1 MAHLHALGTAVE
13 LADLAWDAYEFRHHQ
28 KEESY
33 LNTDQQHQRCLELK
47 GALDREHSENQRL
60 RAALE
65 EYEKIVQKIQD
76 LSTQDPS
83 AHMPPD
89 SQSFPSDLYE
99 QLTKTVESPA
109 FLEKIQVLQ
118 QNLKMDE
125 PVTMEMEG
133 DILVNSDLDDASRW
147 LWVTEDAALTKR
159 EEKSSL
165 DGQNYIIV
173 TEEDIVEGI
182 ALFMARIVAANPQSK
197 NLSPEQLQSTI
208 SSTFA
213 NMKQTNIIHKL
224 LSAGKVIY
232 TVASWGLALYG
243 LYTQRH
249 IVKAATKAVVKS

>member
-1 MAHLHALGTAVE
+1 MCTSLLHVVPLNSVCTAASMYLDTSCVTVCICTSACFCTLRARARIHSNTYHCAKFLRSLVPLISSFRVWLDPYLEFPKLQENLLNPHAL
-13 LADLAWDAYEFRHHQ
+13 
-28 KEESY
+28 
-33 LNTDQQHQRCLELK
+33 CLPPF
-47 GALDREHSENQRL
+47 GATGSFCSPLVQSVHSKL
-60 RAALE
+60 PHAALPH
-65 EYEKIVQKIQD
+65 
-76 LSTQDPS
+76 T
-83 AHMPPD
+83 
-89 SQSFPSDLYE
+89 
-99 QLTKTVESPA
+99 
-109 FLEKIQVLQ
+109 
-118 QNLKMDE
+118 
-125 PVTMEMEG
+125 G